1 MLKNR
6 LCDYCTLAQVGK
18 RTREDLE
25 EGDTLLWKGTFMP
38 KKKQKIF
45 RADKIVKEMAR
56 ERIGAPPAS
65 RIVPDRKKKV
75 QEQKPTTKEL
85 LKED

>member
-1 MLKNR
+1 MSQKERARIWRPALNS
-6 LCDYCTLAQVGK
+6 
-18 RTREDLE
+18 E
-25 EGDTLLWKGTFMP
+25 EETFMA
-38 KKKQKIF
+38 KRKQKTF

-65 RIVPDRKKKV
+65 RIVPDRKKKA

-85 LKED
+85 LDED

>member
-1 MLKNR
+1 MSQKE
-6 LCDYCTLAQVGK
+6 
-18 RTREDLE
+18 RERIWRRALNSM
-25 EGDTLLWKGTFMP
+25 EGSFMP
-38 KKKQKIF
+38 KRKLKTF

-75 QEQKPTTKEL
+75 QEHKPTTKQL
-85 LKED
+85 LDED